1 MGTILYLLLSHSV
14 VAIAVFIVTFF
25 IMRKNQRFFGIDKMI
40 KNERDRYVSKFNEKK
55 YELFTDIKSGA
66 IKNLDEVKTWIVRT
80 NI

>member
-1 MGTILYLLLSHSV
+1 MDTILYLLLSHSV

-66 IKNLDEVKTWIVRT
+66 IKNLDEVKAWIVRT
-80 NI
+80 DI